1 MSPKIKKEVNIMR
14 KTFSLILS
22 VIMVLSLFT
31 VGAFAAEG
39 TAINSAED
47 FKNMTADGTYYL
59 AADITVSETYAGTFT
74 GTLDGNG
81 KTVTVSAPM
90 FEQMNGTVKNL
101 TTAGK
106 LEYNAAA
113 ADEKVYFGAVAKQ
126 ATAGVFEKVTNKAT
140 ITVSGAAKEVCV
152 GGICGRA
159 MKGGATATKFVGCT
173 NEAAISS
180 IEATGGICG
189 ESQVSED
196 ATLFDGCY
204 NKGNITSSGTVSGV
218 AAGGIVGY
226 SGTAAITI
234 KNCTNDGSITSGY
247 RAGGIQGDARKA
259 ATISSC
265 TNNGTVK
272 AVECA
277 GGIVA
282 YSGDKGIKT
291 GLSVTECVNNGDVSG
306 STKVAGIAG
315 YAWASEAYGA
325 SVIKCINNGNITL
338 GETKKADGTLDQG
351 YASEFLAYANSTTS
365 IIKDCIGVGKLT
377 ATGDTTNSHLAIISM
392 SSADVTKYTIENL
405 FIADQGTTTHL
416 SWTATEANAASII
429 ELSAALGKNL
439 EGSETVKAITRGE
452 LNADFVAKANAAI
465 GAGTFAL
472 SGNKVAFASSVPSG
486 GGSTPTGDVA
496 AYVAVAAVAAVVIL
510 SAALVSK
517 KRRIAE

>member
-1 MSPKIKKEVNIMR
+1 MSPKSKKEVNIMR

-59 AADITVSETYAGTFT
+59 AADITVSETYAGEFT

-90 FEQMNGTVKNL
+90 FDKMNGTVKNL

-106 LEYNAAA
+106 IEYAAA
-113 ADEKVYFGAVAKQ
+113 NADEKVHIGAVAKNSV
-126 ATAGVFEKVTNKAT
+126 GGKFEKVTNKTA
-140 ITVSGAAKEVCV
+140 ITVTVATKECRV
-152 GGICGRA
+152 GGICGSVGTA
-159 MKGGATATKFVGCT
+159 AATFVNCR
-173 NEAAISS
+173 NEAAISGT
-180 IEATGGICG
+180 EATGGICG
-189 ESQVSED
+189 EAQKLDTTFED
-196 ATLFDGCY
+196 CY
-204 NKGNITSSGTVSGV
+204 NKGAISSSGTASGV
-218 AAGGIVGY
+218 AAGGIIGY
-226 SGTAAITI
+226 SGTDIVTL
-234 KNCTNDGSITSGY
+234 KNCTNDGNITSGY

-338 GETKKADGTLDQG
+338 GEAKKADGTLDQG

-472 SGNKVAFASSVPSG
+472 NGNKVAFASSVPSG

-510 SAALVSK
+510 GAALVSK